1 MKIDI
6 LGSYGGNANFYKLT
20 SFLVDD
26 FLALD
31 AGCLTTA
38 LNLDR
43 QYKITDVFVSHSHI
57 DHTGSLPYLIDNQ
70 FGLTESP
77 LRIWSSQF
85 VIDSLRQHIFNDV
98 IWPDFSR
105 LPSPDKSCMEFMTLE
120 PNQPVQVRHLTITPV
135 PVNHLV
141 PCCAF
146 FVESSLSGSCIL
158 YTADTTSTEEVWQ
171 LANQKKNLECVIVD
185 CSFPNHMEDLAIASG
200 HMTPNLLAK
209 DLQKLKQPCKILVYH
224 LKPSFDGKMT
234 RELDELG
241 IQLEYDIQGKTYHFP

>member
-31 AGCLTTA
+31 AGCLTSA

-43 QYKITDVFVSHSHI
+43 QYKISDVFVSHSHV

-70 FGLTESP
+70 FGLTPSP
-77 LRIWSSQF
+77 LRVWSSPF
-85 VIDSLRQHIFNDV
+85 VINALRTHIFNEV
-98 IWPDFSR
+98 TWPDFSR
-105 LPSPDKSCMEFMTLE
+105 LPDEKTPSLEFIELE
-120 PNQPVQVRHLTITPV
+120 PMVPIQIRHLKITPV

-141 PCCAF
+141 PCSAF
-146 FVESSLSGSCIL
+146 FVESSKSNSSIL
-158 YTADTTSTEEVWQ
+158 YTADTTNTDLIWEE
-171 LANQKKNLECVIVD
+171 ANKRENLKCVIVD
-185 CSFPNHMEDLAIASG
+185 CSFPNAMEDLAIASG
-200 HMTPNLLAK
+200 HMTPKLLAR
-209 DLQKLKQPCKILVYH
+209 DLAKLKRPCKILIYH

-241 IQLEYDIQGKTYHFP
+241 IELDYDIQGKTFEFN